1 MKLDYIIKIGGSIL
15 YDLKKAKKLLDVLET
30 CLEGKF
36 AITVGSGMLGE
47 LYKDYIKN
55 LEPNL
60 ISFEDSVRN
69 FSNIQSINASV
80 LSSLNQNY
88 CVCENTAGVYHTL
101 NCGKL
106 PILDSRGFIK
116 VFGNDLYQKGD
127 VRAANLC
134 NYFNCKNLIIITNV
148 SGVYDKD
155 PNKSHDSHLLKKIT
169 TSELKKMGRT
179 SVDPGLADRIEEY
192 NLNCF
197 VLGVDNLIKIENIN
211 MLESGTKIE
220 RGDRVYEKRN

>member
-1 MKLDYIIKIGGSIL
+1 MKLDYIIKIGGSTL
-15 YDLKKAKKLLDVLET
+15 YDFKKTKKLLGILES

-55 LEPNL
+55 LEPDL
-60 ISFEDSVRN
+60 ISFENSVRD
-69 FSNIQSINASV
+69 FCNIQSINASI
-80 LSSLNQNY
+80 LSSLNPNY
-88 CVCENTAGVYHTL
+88 CVCEDMDSVYHTL
-101 NCGKL
+101 INRKFT
-106 PILDSRGFIK
+106 ILDSIGFMYAFK
-116 VFGNDLYQKGD
+116 NDLYQKGD

-134 NYFNCKNLIIITNV
+134 NYFNCNNLIIITSV
-148 SGVYDKD
+148 SGIYDKD
-155 PNKSHDSHLLKKIT
+155 PNENLDSHLFKKIT

-197 VLGVDNLIKIENIN
+197 VLGIDNLIKIENVNI
-211 MLESGTKIE
+211 LESGTKIE
-220 RGDRVYEKRN
+220 RSEKVYEKKN